1 MKTRLKF
8 KILRFINS
16 NPKWRAILTAPPY
29 NLMLRDFDGY
39 TLIKYNQLF
48 SSFKE
53 DMVKEAR
60 GFIIKKVGHKY
71 IPVCMPFT
79 KFFCVGDP
87 NAKND
92 LYKLYHRKQWHVEE
106 KIDGSLIK
114 LWYDDDRW
122 HISTSGTIHAKNAP
136 VQFEMKDITNYE
148 ELFLYASKDKIDWD
162 RLDKHYT
169 YLFELVGLENKV
181 IVPYEVEDVYYL
193 GRRNNYTFYEV
204 PYMKDDCVGVEKC
217 KRPKYKVIDVVDN
230 PKKMMKQLQQEVD
243 NLTKEDEHF
252 EGYVVSDE
260 SLKTRVKMK
269 SSKYMELFFQKGN
282 GIFTP
287 RKILLMILDQKDD
300 DVISSFP
307 EYKPQFDTVRRAL
320 CEWLENVKSDLKY
333 MDNTTWETKK
343 DFAEWAKQTTNSMI
357 TFAAYNQDYWADGW
371 LEDKVRSIQIDNL
384 VKYIG
389 IEERKDEIDV

>member
-48 SSFKE
+48 SNFKE

-60 GFIIKKVGHKY
+60 GFIIKKVGRKY

-79 KFFCVGDP
+79 KFFCLGDP

-217 KRPKYKVIDVVDN
+217 KRPKYRVIDVVDN